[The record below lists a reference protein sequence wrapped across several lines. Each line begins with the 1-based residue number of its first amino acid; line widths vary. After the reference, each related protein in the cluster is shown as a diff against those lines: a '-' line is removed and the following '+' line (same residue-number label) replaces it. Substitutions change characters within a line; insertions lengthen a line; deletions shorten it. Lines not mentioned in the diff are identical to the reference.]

1 MKNNIDNDKRLMLEG
16 LYITGN
22 RFYYSNKVQKMMY
35 DYLSNVNRHF
45 KTRFFGD
52 KHHTYYYRAN
62 SIVYVYE
69 TQLSLASVALI
80 DAKIKANRVY
90 KEYMDLKKEIIESGA
105 YADPVIRNIFNQKK
119 NEWRNAS
126 MDVIKAKTALY
137 SCEIEYNNIVE
148 YVNLTTEYIK
158 FLESKKQET
167 C

>member
-62 SIVYVYE
+62 SIVCDYE
-69 TQLSLASVALI
+69 SKLSRISIHL
-80 DAKIKANRVY
+80 R
-90 KEYMDLKKEIIESGA
+90 
-105 YADPVIRNIFNQKK
+105 
-119 NEWRNAS
+119 
-126 MDVIKAKTALY
+126 KAKEAANKTF
-137 SCEIEYNNIVE
+137 
-148 YVNLTTEYIK
+148 TEYIK
-158 FLESKKQET
+158 FLEQNQK
-167 C
+167 